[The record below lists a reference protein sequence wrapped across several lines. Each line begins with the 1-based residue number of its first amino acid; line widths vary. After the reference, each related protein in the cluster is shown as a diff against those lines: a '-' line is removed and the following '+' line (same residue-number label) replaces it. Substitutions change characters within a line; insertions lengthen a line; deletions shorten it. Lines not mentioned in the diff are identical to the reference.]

1 VSIVGIDL
9 GTTNTVVGIVRAGQ
23 AAAVR
28 DAEGQYLIPSVVSF
42 DASGTVLVGRPAKE
56 RRTVDAANTIYSIK
70 RLIGRSWGSEEVEK
84 ARTRFPFE
92 MREGPGQA
100 ALVVA
105 RGETFTLPEV
115 SAFVLRHAR
124 AIAEKAL
131 GVEVE
136 RAVITVPANFNDLQR
151 AATKVAGR
159 VAGLEVL
166 RILNEPTAAALAY
179 GYGRS
184 KGERIV
190 IYDFGG
196 GTFDVTLL
204 DLSGNVFEVLA
215 TAGDTFLGGDDIDLA
230 IADRM
235 VEVCQKKLGIDAR
248 ANAQVFERLRYYA
261 ETVKVNLTTAD
272 RTSVEVLDV
281 GSAGKKQVNVPF
293 SMTRAELEALAAPIV
308 DSTFEVCRDALG
320 VARLEPNA
328 FDQVVL
334 VGGSTR
340 LPIVRRAVEKF
351 FGRAPL
357 DRVSADEVVAIGA
370 AIQASALTGSDRR
383 RGGVPKPPLPAA
395 RPLDES
401 VTTEF
406 PQEEPERSTL
416 LGPAPSGTVKP
427 PLPRRNTRGGAAA
440 RARATTNAG
449 LGANP
454 VKTMPGV
461 SPTKTARPPGL
472 RDRPAPPGPPA
483 LPVPAATP
491 ARGGTLSGVSAYDH
505 RDADDEPT
513 QVKPSPSMAPLPMET
528 KGVAPSELP
537 PIPSEDRRTHMGLGA
552 VVAPPARPEFSLP
565 VPSIAPGAR
574 PVSLSPAAPNAPLPL
589 LIDVTPLSLTVETV
603 SGFCDVIITR
613 NTPVPCEQSRLFVTA
628 QDGQESVHI
637 RVGQGESGRFSENTL
652 LGELELTG
660 LRRAERGKVRIE
672 VAFELDTD
680 GLLQVHAI
688 DAESGKATSARL
700 RLIGLPEAEEVD
712 VLRARQAARPSA

>member
-1 VSIVGIDL
+1 MSIVGIDL
-9 GTTNTVVGIVRAGQ
+9 GTTNTVVGVVRAGQ

-28 DAEGQYLIPSVVSF
+28 DAQGQYLIPSVVSF

-235 VEVCQKKLGIDAR
+235 VEVCQQKLGIDAR
-248 ANAQVFERLRYYA
+248 ASAQVFERLRYYA
-261 ETVKVNLTTAD
+261 ETVKVNLTTED

-281 GSAGKKQVNVPF
+281 GRAGKKQVNLPF

-370 AIQASALTGSDRR
+370 AIQASALSGSDRR
-383 RGGVPKPPLPAA
+383 RSGVPKPPLPAA
-395 RPLDES
+395 RPLEES
-401 VTTEF
+401 VATEF
-406 PQEEPERSTL
+406 PQEEPDRSTL
-416 LGPAPSGTVKP
+416 LGPAPSRTVKP
-427 PLPRRNTRGGAAA
+427 PLPRRNARGVAGA
-440 RARATTNAG
+440 RARVTTNMG
-449 LGANP
+449 LGTNP

-472 RDRPAPPGPPA
+472 RDRPLPPAPPP
-483 LPVPAATP
+483 LPVREAT
-491 ARGGTLSGVSAYDH
+491 SVDVSADDH
-505 RDADDEPT
+505 HDADDEPT
-513 QVKPSPSMAPLPMET
+513 QVRPSPSMAPVPMET
-528 KGVAPSELP
+528 MGAVAPSELP
-537 PIPSEDRRTHMGLGA
+537 PISGEDRRTHMGLGIA
-552 VVAPPARPEFSLP
+552 PAPPARPEFTLP
-565 VPSIAPGAR
+565 VPSVAPGAR

-628 QDGQESVHI
+628 QDGQDSVHI

-660 LRRAERGKVRIE
+660 LRRAARGKVRIE

-688 DAESGKATSARL
+688 DAESGKATSARI

-712 VLRARQAARPSA
+712 ALRARQAARPSA